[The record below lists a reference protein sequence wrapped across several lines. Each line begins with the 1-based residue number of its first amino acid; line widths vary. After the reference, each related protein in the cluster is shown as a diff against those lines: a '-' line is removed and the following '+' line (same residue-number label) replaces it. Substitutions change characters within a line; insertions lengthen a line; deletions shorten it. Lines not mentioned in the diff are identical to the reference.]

1 MTMTEIEARLAAIPA
16 ELEKDGADLDALEQE
31 VRNLTA
37 EKQKITTTA
46 EKRKALIAEITSNGE
61 GAPIMRKAEKPADPY
76 NTPEY
81 RNAWAKAIRGLPMT
95 DAEKRAYSNGTGT
108 GAEVI
113 PTALANQIIDK
124 MKTIAPMLNEIDL
137 LSVAG
142 NVKYAVEGTNNAA
155 SIHTENATITA
166 AADTLATVSLGGY
179 EITKLVQISDTVK
192 TMSIPAFETWI
203 VNKLAEALARKVE
216 DLIISGSGTSEPK
229 GIDKANTWGA
239 DNSITVAK
247 TGTLSTQN
255 VLDLIGLLN
264 AGYDSNAKFLM
275 SKRTLFTDF
284 MPLQDKAKN
293 DIVTMEGKNYYIF
306 GYPVLISDYMT
317 LHEAYLGDYRKV
329 VGNMPESM
337 SVKSAFDINTNSYK
351 YLGVCMFDCT
361 PALGEAVV
369 KLVKAST

>member
-1 MTMTEIEARLAAIPA
+1 
-16 ELEKDGADLDALEQE
+16 
-31 VRNLTA
+31 
-37 EKQKITTTA
+37 
-46 EKRKALIAEITSNGE
+46 
-61 GAPIMRKAEKPADPY
+61 
-76 NTPEY
+76 
-81 RNAWAKAIRGLPMT
+81 
-95 DAEKRAYSNGTGT
+95 
-108 GAEVI
+108 
-113 PTALANQIIDK
+113 
-124 MKTIAPMLNEIDL
+124 MLNEIDL

-239 DNSITVAK
+239 DNSVTVTK

-306 GYPVLISDYMT
+306 GYPVLISDYVT
-317 LHEAYLGDYRKV
+317 LHEAYLGDYRKY
-329 VGNMPESM
+329 
-337 SVKSAFDINTNSYK
+337 A
-351 YLGVCMFDCT
+351 
-361 PALGEAVV
+361 GEHGR
-369 KLVKAST
+369 KERL